1 MTTFAGAVALVTGS
15 GRGIGRAIAERFA
28 TDGASV
34 IVSDVDGDSATQVAD
49 AIRDRG
55 GKAVAIRADISSES
69 DVAALV
75 DGAKREFGRID
86 VLVNNAG
93 IDLVA
98 RVEEMSHDAWRRMLS
113 VDLDGAFLC
122 IKHAREALAESDL
135 RAIVNIGSIHAAHT
149 QPGRAAYA
157 AAKAGLAGMTRA
169 LALDLGPSG
178 IRINTIAPGYIH
190 TDIWSIWLDRLP
202 DADATLRQIADQHP
216 LRRLGKPEDIAGA
229 AAFLASRDAA
239 FITGTVLTIDGGLT
253 AMFPPPPI

>member
-1 MTTFAGAVALVTGS
+1 MRFTGATVVVTG
-15 GRGIGRAIAERFA
+15 GARGIGRAVAERFA
-28 TDGASV
+28 SEGARVV
-34 IVSDVDGDSATQVAD
+34 IADVDERGAKTAAD
-49 AIRDRG
+49 AIG
-55 GKAVAIRADISSES
+55 NAALAVRTDVSSES

-75 DGAKREFGRID
+75 DRATDAFGGID
-86 VLVNNAG
+86 VVVNNAG

-98 RVEEMSHDAWRRMLS
+98 NVDETSYGDWRRMLS

-122 IKHAREALAESDL
+122 VKHAKPHLARS
-135 RAIVNIGSIHAAHT
+135 RFAAIVNIGSIHGLHT

-169 LALDLGPSG
+169 LALDLGPEG

-190 TDIWSIWLDRLP
+190 TDIWHLWLDKLP
-202 DADATLRQIADQHP
+202 DPEATLGGIAEQHP

-229 AAFLASRDAA
+229 AAFLASADAA
-239 FITGTVLTIDGGLT
+239 FITGTLLTIDGGLT